1 MPHEEILLGL
11 KDYEIKNIEGRHQV
25 IVSVRYTGLI
35 QCPHCQGERLR
46 IKHSFVRRVRH
57 ADIGVRHCWLELESH
72 KFNCHT
78 CGRYF
83 NQRFPGI
90 LPRRRNTEAFRREV
104 YLKHLDGIDRQTLAH
119 RERIAPATV
128 ERWFHNFLE
137 RAVSERQDAPCPR
150 VLGIDEHFFSRKKG
164 FATTFCDLEHH
175 RVYDVTLGRSE
186 AALEPYLQRLKGR
199 EQVRVVC
206 MDLSDTYRSIIQ
218 KYFPNALIVADR
230 FHVIRLI
237 NHQFLNLW
245 RLLDPSGSRNRGLLN
260 LMRRHYHN
268 LKAEQAQRLT
278 AYLQTMPALKIIYD
292 FKQRLTNLLLLKH
305 RTARQC
311 RQLIPSWLEHLRE
324 LAYSAFPQLAQLG
337 RTLSSWSEEIVRM
350 WRFTKNNGITE
361 GFHTK
366 MEMISRRAFGFRN
379 FDNYR
384 LRVRV
389 MCA

>member
-1 MPHEEILLGL
+1 M
-11 KDYEIKNIEGRHQV
+11 
-25 IVSVRYTGLI
+25 
-35 QCPHCQGERLR
+35 
-46 IKHSFVRRVRH
+46 
-57 ADIGVRHCWLELESH
+57 
-72 KFNCHT
+72 
-78 CGRYF
+78 
-83 NQRFPGI
+83 
-90 LPRRRNTEAFRREV
+90 PRRRNTEAFRRGV
-104 YLKHLDGIDRQTLAH
+104 YLKHLDGIDRQTLAR
-119 RERIAPATV
+119 REGIAPATV

-199 EQVRVVC
+199 AQVRVVC

-218 KYFPNALIVADR
+218 KYFPNAMIVADR

-245 RLLDPSGSRNRGLLN
+245 RLLDPSGSRNRGLLS
-260 LMRRHYHN
+260 LMRRHQEN
-268 LKAEQAQRLT
+268 LSPIQAQRLT
-278 AYLQTMPALKIIYD
+278 AYLQTLPALKIIYD
-292 FKQRLTNLLLLKH
+292 FKQRLSRLLLLKH

-311 RQLIPSWLEHLRE
+311 RQLIPAWLEHLRE
-324 LAYSAFPQLAQLG
+324 LAYSDFPQLAQLG

>member
-1 MPHEEILLGL
+1 M
-11 KDYEIKNIEGRHQV
+11 RQ
-25 IVSVRYTGLI
+25 
-35 QCPHCQGERLR
+35 
-46 IKHSFVRRVRH
+46 
-57 ADIGVRHCWLELESH
+57 CWLHLESH
-72 KFNCHT
+72 KFHCHT
-78 CGRYF
+78 CGSYF

-90 LPRRRNTEAFRREV
+90 MPRRRSTEAFRRSV
-104 YLKHLDGIDRQTLAH
+104 YLKHLDGIDRQTLAR

-137 RAVSERQDAPCPR
+137 RSVSERQDAPCPR

-186 AALEPYLQRLKGR
+186 AALEPYLKGLKGR

-218 KYFPNALIVADR
+218 KYFPNAMIVADR

-245 RLLDPSGSRNRGLLN
+245 RLLDPSGSRNRGLLS

-278 AYLQTMPALKIIYD
+278 AYLQTIPALKIIYD
-292 FKQRLTNLLLLKH
+292 FKQRLTTLLLLKH
-305 RTARQC
+305 RTAHHC

-324 LAYSAFPQLAQLG
+324 LTYSTFPLLAQLG

>member
-1 MPHEEILLGL
+1 MPHDWNILGL
-11 KDYEIKNIEGRHQV
+11 SDYEIKEIEGQNQV
-25 IVSVRYTGLI
+25 ILQVRYTGPVR
-35 QCPHCQGERLR
+35 CPHCLGESLR
-46 IKHSFVRRVRH
+46 NKDSFIRVIRH
-57 ADIGVRHCWLELESH
+57 ENWGLRQCWLHLESH
-72 KFNCHT
+72 KFHCHT
-78 CGRYF
+78 CDRYF

-90 LPRRRNTEAFRREV
+90 LPRRRNTEAFRRSV
-104 YLKHLDGIDRQTLAH
+104 YLKHLDGIDRQTLAR

-128 ERWFHNFLE
+128 ERWFHNYLE

-164 FATTFCDLEHH
+164 FATTLCDLEHH

-218 KYFPNALIVADR
+218 KHFPNALIVADR

-245 RLLDPSGSRNRGLLN
+245 RFLDPSGSRNRGLLN

-278 AYLQTMPALKIIYD
+278 AYLQTLPALKIIYD

-311 RQLIPSWLEHLRE
+311 RQLIPSWLEQLRE
-324 LAYSAFPQLAQLG
+324 LTYSNFPQLAQLG
-337 RTLSSWSEEIVRM
+337 RTLSAWSEPIVRM

>member
-1 MPHEEILLGL
+1 MPHDEIILGL
-11 KDYEIKNIEGRHQV
+11 SDYDIKKMEGHHQV
-25 IVSVRYTGLI
+25 TLQARYTGVVR
-35 QCPHCQGERLR
+35 CPRCQGERLR
-46 IKHSFVRRVRH
+46 TKGRFIRRVRH
-57 ADIGVRHCWLELESH
+57 EDWGMRQCWLELESH
-72 KFNCHT
+72 KYQCRG

-90 LPRRRNTEAFRREV
+90 MPRRRNTEAFRRGI
-104 YLKHLDGIDRQTLAH
+104 YQKHLDGIDRQTLAR

-128 ERWFHNFLE
+128 ERWFHDFLD
-137 RAVSERQDAPCPR
+137 RSIRERQNAPCPR
-150 VLGIDEHFFSRKKG
+150 ILGIDEHFFSRKEG

-218 KYFPNALIVADR
+218 KYFPNAMIVADR

-237 NHQFLNLW
+237 NQQFLGLW
-245 RLLDPSGSRNRGLLN
+245 RFLDPEGSRNRGLLS
-260 LMRRHYHN
+260 LMRRHQHN
-268 LKAEQAQRLT
+268 LKDKQPQRLQ
-278 AYLQTMPALKIIYD
+278 AYLETVPGLKIIYD
-292 FKQRLTNLLLLKH
+292 FKQRLTSLLLLKH
-305 RTARQC
+305 RTAHQC
-311 RQLIPSWLEHLRE
+311 RHLIPSWLEHLRE
-324 LAYSAFPQLAQLG
+324 LTYSHFPQLAQLG
-337 RTLSSWSEEIVRM
+337 RTLSSWSNEIVRM

-366 MEMISRRAFGFRN
+366 MELISRRAFGFRN

-384 LRVRV
+384 MKVRV

>member
-1 MPHEEILLGL
+1 LGL
-11 KDYEIKNIEGRHQV
+11 SDYEIKEIEGQGQV
-25 IVSVRYTGLI
+25 IVRARYTGPSR
-35 QCPHCQGERLR
+35 CPHCQGERLR
-46 IKHSFVRRVRH
+46 VKDSFVRRIRH
-57 ADIGVRHCWLELESH
+57 ENWGVRPCWLDLEAH
-72 KFNCHT
+72 KFQCRH

-83 NQRFPGI
+83 RQRFPGI
-90 LPRRRNTEAFRREV
+90 LPRRRHTEAFRRGV
-104 YLKHLDGIDRQTLAH
+104 YLKHLDGIDRQTLAR

-150 VLGIDEHFFSRKKG
+150 ILGIDEHFFSRKEG

-175 RVYDVTLGRSE
+175 RVYDVALGRSE
-186 AALEPYLQRLKGR
+186 AALEPYLRRLPGR
-199 EQVRVVC
+199 ERVRVVC

-218 KYFPNALIVADR
+218 RYFPNALIVADR

-245 RLLDPSGSRNRGLLN
+245 RFLDPSGSRNRGLLS
-260 LMRRHYHN
+260 LMRRHQHK
-268 LKAEQAQRLT
+268 LSATQALRLS
-278 AYLQTMPALKIIYD
+278 AYLQTIPALKIIYD
-292 FKQRLTNLLLLKH
+292 FKQRLSHLLLLKH

-311 RQLIPSWLEHLRE
+311 RQLIPAWLDHLRE
-324 LAYSAFPQLAQLG
+324 LAYSNFPHLEQLG
-337 RTLSSWSEEIVRM
+337 RTLSSWSNEIVRM
-350 WRFTKNNGITE
+350 WRFTRNNGITE

-366 MEMISRRAFGFRN
+366 MELISRRAFGFRN

>member
-1 MPHEEILLGL
+1 MPHEKVILGL
-11 KDYEIKNIEGRHQV
+11 SDYEIKEIEGHGEV
-25 IVSVRYTGLI
+25 IVKARYTGPSR
-35 QCPHCQGERLR
+35 CPHCQSEVLR
-46 IKHSFVRRVRH
+46 TKDSFRRRVRH
-57 ADIGVRHCWLELESH
+57 EDWGVRPCWLELEAH
-72 KFNCHT
+72 KFQCRV

-90 LPRRRNTEAFRREV
+90 LPRRRNTEAFRRSV

-128 ERWFHNFLE
+128 ERWFHDFLD
-137 RAVSERQDAPCPR
+137 RAVRERQDAPCPR

-164 FATTFCDLEHH
+164 FATTFCDLERH
-175 RVYDVTLGRSE
+175 RVYDVALGRSE
-186 AALEPYLQRLKGR
+186 PALEGYLRHLKGR

-206 MDLSDTYRSIIQ
+206 MDLSDTYRSIIRR
-218 KYFPNALIVADR
+218 YFPNALIVADR

-237 NHQFLNLW
+237 NQQFLNLW
-245 RLLDPSGSRNRGLLN
+245 RLLDPSGSRNRGLLS
-260 LMRRHYHN
+260 LMRRHYHS
-268 LKAEQAQRLT
+268 LAAPQAQRLT
-278 AYLQTMPALKIIYD
+278 TYLQTVPALKPVYD
-292 FKQRLTNLLLLKH
+292 FKQRLTRLLLIKH

-311 RQLIPSWLEHLRE
+311 RQLIPSWLDHLRE
-324 LAYSAFPQLAQLG
+324 LTYSNFPHLEQLG
-337 RTLSSWSEEIVRM
+337 RTLSSWSKEIVRM
-350 WRFTKNNGITE
+350 WRFTRNNGITE

-366 MEMISRRAFGFRN
+366 MELISRRAFGFRN

>member
-1 MPHEEILLGL
+1 M
-11 KDYEIKNIEGRHQV
+11 
-25 IVSVRYTGLI
+25 
-35 QCPHCQGERLR
+35 
-46 IKHSFVRRVRH
+46 
-57 ADIGVRHCWLELESH
+57 
-72 KFNCHT
+72 
-78 CGRYF
+78 
-83 NQRFPGI
+83 
-90 LPRRRNTEAFRREV
+90 PRRRNTEAFRREV
-104 YLKHLDGIDRQTLAH
+104 YHKHLDGIDRQTLAR

-128 ERWFHNFLE
+128 ERWFHNYLD

-175 RVYDVTLGRSE
+175 RIYDVTLGRSE
-186 AALEPYLQRLKGR
+186 TALEPYLKGLKGR

-218 KYFPNALIVADR
+218 KYFPNAMIVADR

-245 RLLDPSGSRNRGLLN
+245 RLLDPSGSRNRGLLS

-278 AYLQTMPALKIIYD
+278 AYLQTVPALKIVYD
-292 FKQRLTNLLLLKH
+292 FKQRLTGLLSLKH

-324 LAYSAFPQLAQLG
+324 LAYSKFPQLEQLG

-350 WRFTKNNGITE
+350 WLFTKNNGITE

-366 MEMISRRAFGFRN
+366 MELISRRAFGFRN

>member
-1 MPHEEILLGL
+1 MPHDKTILGL
-11 KDYEIKNIEGRHQV
+11 RDYEIKEIEGQNQMVVRA
-25 IVSVRYTGLI
+25 RYTGPSR
-35 QCPHCQGERLR
+35 CPHCQGERLR
-46 IKHSFVRRVRH
+46 VKDSFVRRVRH
-57 ADIGVRHCWLELESH
+57 EDWGVRHCWLDLEAH
-72 KFNCHT
+72 KFHCRT

-104 YLKHLDGIDRQTLAH
+104 YLKHLDGIDRRTLAR

-128 ERWFHNFLE
+128 ERWFHDFLE

-175 RVYDVTLGRSE
+175 RVYDVALGRSE
-186 AALEPYLQRLKGR
+186 AALEPYLQGLKGR

-218 KYFPNALIVADR
+218 KYFPNAMIVADR

-245 RLLDPSGSRNRGLLN
+245 RLLDPAGSRNRGLLS

-268 LKAEQAQRLT
+268 LKTEQAQRLT
-278 AYLQTMPALKIIYD
+278 LYLQTIPALKIVYD
-292 FKQRLTNLLLLKH
+292 FKQRLNRLLLLKH

-311 RQLIPSWLEHLRE
+311 RQLIPSWLENLRE
-324 LAYSAFPQLAQLG
+324 LAYSSFPQLSQLG

>member
-1 MPHEEILLGL
+1 MPHETSILGL
-11 KDYEIKNIEGRHQV
+11 SGYEIKEIEGQNQV
-25 IVSVRYTGLI
+25 ILQVRYTGPVS
-35 QCPHCQGERLR
+35 CPHCQGESLR
-46 IKHSFVRRVRH
+46 NKDRFIRVIRH
-57 ADIGVRHCWLELESH
+57 EDWGSRQCWLHLESH
-72 KFNCHT
+72 KFHCHT
-78 CGRYF
+78 CERYF

-90 LPRRRNTEAFRREV
+90 MPRRRSTEAFRRCV
-104 YLKHLDGIDRQTLAH
+104 YLKHLDGIDRQTLAR
-119 RERIAPATV
+119 RERISPATV

-164 FATTFCDLEHH
+164 FATTLCDLEHH

-199 EQVRVVC
+199 DQVRVVC
-206 MDLSDTYRSIIQ
+206 MDMSDTYRSIVQ
-218 KYFPNALIVADR
+218 KYFPHAMIVADR

-237 NHQFLNLW
+237 NQQFLGLW
-245 RLLDPSGSRNRGLLN
+245 RLLDPSGSRNRGLLS
-260 LMRRHYHN
+260 LMRRHQHN
-268 LKAEQAQRLT
+268 LKGDQPQRLE
-278 AYLQTMPALKIIYD
+278 AYLERVPGLKIIYD
-292 FKQRLTNLLLLKH
+292 FKQRLTCLLLLKH

-311 RQLIPSWLEHLRE
+311 RELIPSWLDHLRE
-324 LAYSAFPQLAQLG
+324 LTYSNFPQLEQLG

>member
-1 MPHEEILLGL
+1 MPHDEIILGL
-11 KDYEIKNIEGRHQV
+11 SDYDIKKMEGHHQV
-25 IVSVRYTGLI
+25 ILQARYTGPAR
-35 QCPHCQGERLR
+35 CPHCQGERLR
-46 IKHSFVRRVRH
+46 TKDCFIRRVRH
-57 ADIGVRHCWLELESH
+57 EDWGVRPCWLELESH
-72 KFNCHT
+72 KYQCRG

-83 NQRFPGI
+83 NQRFTGL
-90 LPRRRNTEAFRREV
+90 LPRRRHTEAFRRCI
-104 YLKHLDGIDRQTLAH
+104 YQRHLDGIDRQTLAR

-128 ERWFHNFLE
+128 ERWFHDFLG
-137 RAVSERQDAPCPR
+137 RAIRERQSAPCPR
-150 VLGIDEHFFSRKKG
+150 VLGIDEHFFSRKEG
-164 FATTFCDLEHH
+164 FATTLCDLEHH
-175 RVYDVTLGRSE
+175 RIYDVTLGRSE
-186 AALEPYLQRLKGR
+186 AALEPYLQGLKGR

-218 KYFPNALIVADR
+218 KYFPHAMIVADR

-237 NHQFLNLW
+237 NHQFLALW
-245 RLLDPSGSRNRGLLN
+245 RLLDPSGSRNRGLLS
-260 LMRRHYHN
+260 LMRRHQHN
-268 LKAEQAQRLT
+268 LKEQQAQRLT
-278 AYLQTMPALKIIYD
+278 LYLQTIPALKIVYD
-292 FKQRLTNLLLLKH
+292 FKQRLTGLLLLKH

-324 LAYSAFPQLAQLG
+324 LAYSNFPQLEQLG
-337 RTLSSWSEEIVRM
+337 RTLSSWSNEIVRM

>member
-1 MPHEEILLGL
+1 MPHDWNILGL
-11 KDYEIKNIEGRHQV
+11 SDYEIKEIEGQNQI
-25 IVSVRYTGLI
+25 IVRVRYTGPSR
-35 QCPHCQGERLR
+35 CPHCQGERLR
-46 IKHSFVRRVRH
+46 VKDSFVRRVRH
-57 ADIGVRHCWLELESH
+57 EDWGLRHCWMDLEAH
-72 KFNCHT
+72 KFHCRT

-90 LPRRRNTEAFRREV
+90 MPRRRNTEAFRRSV
-104 YLKHLDGIDRQTLAH
+104 YLKHLDGIDRQTLAR
-119 RERIAPATV
+119 REQIAPATV
-128 ERWFHNFLE
+128 ERWFHNFLG

-164 FATTFCDLEHH
+164 FATTLCDLEHH

-186 AALEPYLQRLKGR
+186 TALEPYLQRLKGR

-206 MDLSDTYRSIIQ
+206 MDLSDTYRSIIR
-218 KYFPNALIVADR
+218 KHFPNAMIVADR

-237 NHQFLNLW
+237 NHQFLTLW
-245 RLLDPSGSRNRGLLN
+245 RHLDPSGSRNRGLLS

-278 AYLQTMPALKIIYD
+278 AYLQTLPALKIIYD

-311 RQLIPSWLEHLRE
+311 RQLIPSWLEQLRE
-324 LAYSAFPQLAQLG
+324 LTCSNFPQLAQLG

>member
-1 MPHEEILLGL
+1 
-11 KDYEIKNIEGRHQV
+11 
-25 IVSVRYTGLI
+25 
-35 QCPHCQGERLR
+35 
-46 IKHSFVRRVRH
+46 VRH
-57 ADIGVRHCWLELESH
+57 EDWGVRHCWLDLEAH
-72 KFNCHT
+72 KFHCRT

-90 LPRRRNTEAFRREV
+90 MPRRRNTEAFRRGV

-186 AALEPYLQRLKGR
+186 TALEPYLRGLKGR

-218 KYFPNALIVADR
+218 KYFPNAMIVADR

-245 RLLDPSGSRNRGLLN
+245 RLLDPSGSRNRGLLS

-278 AYLQTMPALKIIYD
+278 AYLQTIPALKIVYD

-324 LAYSAFPQLAQLG
+324 LAYSSFPLLAQLG

>member
-1 MPHEEILLGL
+1 MPHEWNILGL
-11 KDYEIKNIEGRHQV
+11 SDYEIKDIDGQNPMRV
-25 IVSVRYTGLI
+25 RARYTGPSR
-35 QCPHCQGERLR
+35 CPHCQGASLR
-46 IKHSFVRRVRH
+46 IKDSFIRRVRH
-57 ADIGVRHCWLELESH
+57 EDWGVRHCWLDLEAH
-72 KFNCHT
+72 KFHCRT

-90 LPRRRNTEAFRREV
+90 MPRRRNTEAFRRGV

-186 AALEPYLQRLKGR
+186 AALEPYLQQLKGR

-218 KYFPNALIVADR
+218 KYFPNAMIVADR

-245 RLLDPSGSRNRGLLN
+245 RLLDPSGSRNRGLLS
-260 LMRRHYHN
+260 LMRRHQEN
-268 LKAEQAQRLT
+268 LSPIQTQRLT
-278 AYLQTMPALKIIYD
+278 AYLQTLPALKIIYD
-292 FKQRLTNLLLLKH
+292 FKQRLSRLLLLKH

-311 RQLIPSWLEHLRE
+311 RQLIPAWLEHLRE
-324 LAYSAFPQLAQLG
+324 LAYSNFPLLAQLG